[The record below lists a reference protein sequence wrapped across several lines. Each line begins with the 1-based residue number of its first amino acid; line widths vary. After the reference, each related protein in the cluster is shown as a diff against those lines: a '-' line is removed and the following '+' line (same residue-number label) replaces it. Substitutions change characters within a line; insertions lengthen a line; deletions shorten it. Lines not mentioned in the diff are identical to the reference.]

1 MRASLLIIFLCW
13 FGIVSFGQNLP
24 EISRPKILIIGSAKD
39 GIKNFSADDISG
51 LFEDQVQDELKQQIT
66 CADFMTYQGIK
77 QMMMLDRTKA
87 ILTND
92 IEGNLSMIAGA
103 MGCDYL
109 ISLGGYRIGDDY
121 YLTGSTSITRN
132 SKVATKGINTT
143 DKDHF
148 IQAMRKY
155 AQDLA
160 RDLLARG
167 ICPYLGTIS
176 MYTERTSDEIHETG
190 SRCGKDNSGY
200 FRGTIKNSYTYVEK
214 LDLEKKGK
222 IAAEGSLNASS
233 IDEKMNREVKSG
245 CVNCWTYEGKDVTG
259 IDMTNY
265 TSSDYTVVI
274 REEFKVDGLAP
285 LKDGSNTSKKF
296 PAEVNI
302 EFDTIQGTYMVVVK
316 AVSQKG
322 EYVKSRK
329 VTNVTECR
337 KDPEPDEKITYGY
350 IVSVKSTW
358 GPFKGKPT
366 DKILKDTKT
375 ETDNNK
381 IDGVQTTYTSKV
393 NFSFSR

>member
-1 MRASLLIIFLCW
+1 MRTSLLIIFLCL
-13 FGIVSFGQNLP
+13 FGFVSSGQNLP

-51 LFEDQVQDELKQQIT
+51 LFENQVEDELIHQIT

-77 QMMMLDRTKA
+77 QMMMIDRTKA

-92 IEGNLSMIAGA
+92 EGNLSMIAGA

-132 SKVATKGINTT
+132 SKVATRGINTT

-176 MYTERTSDEIHETG
+176 MSTERTSDEIHETG

-200 FRGTIKNSYTYVEK
+200 FRGTKKISNSYLEEVV
-214 LDLEKKGK
+214 LEKKGR
-222 IAAEGSLNASS
+222 IQANGSMHASGV
-233 IDEKMNREVKSG
+233 DEKMNREFKSG

-265 TSSDYTVVI
+265 TSSDYTVVN

-296 PAEVNI
+296 PAEVRI
-302 EFDTIQGTYMVVVK
+302 EFDTIQGTYEIVVK
-316 AVSQKG
+316 AVSLEG
-322 EYVKSRK
+322 EYVKSRI
-329 VTNVTECR
+329 VTNITECQ
-337 KDPEPDEKITYGY
+337 KDPEPDEKVTYGK
-350 IVSVKSTW
+350 IVPVKYTW

-366 DKILKDTKT
+366 DKTLQDSKT

-381 IDGVQTTYTSKV
+381 IDGGQTTYISKV
-393 NFSFSR
+393 NFSFTR